1 MITEESQ
8 TSTQDLDCRPIME
21 PICSSD
27 QFVNEDNK
35 CVPKSSCADYCSDGK
50 GVYDSELENCFCNG

>member
-1 MITEESQ
+1 
-8 TSTQDLDCRPIME
+8 ME